1 MLPIKLIR
9 GERKMK
15 KYGILCI
22 TMLLIVSLGLY
33 IAGCA
38 SQTPGTVDSE
48 PEENAEAQAG
58 KEVITLSLV
67 SMFPPTAFQCT
78 EILDPLAEEI
88 EKASNGRIK
97 IDLYHGGTLLGAGEE
112 LDGVIQGSADMAYMM
127 PGYFPGRFPLAELL
141 GMPGTPLMSS
151 KSASLALE
159 EVHSNVEFDELKDVK
174 VLIPISMGPGAFISK
189 KPFRSLEDMKGLTY
203 RATSEMSP
211 AVVAIEGSSASLT
224 MAECYEALSRGV
236 VDATFTPV
244 EALKTWRLAE
254 AADYLT
260 PQLGLNDPIH
270 YIIMNLE
277 VFNSLPEDLQT
288 ILEETA
294 YKFWHETGIEAI
306 DNANKEA
313 FDYGLE
319 EGIEVIHLPDADRA
333 TFLERVSTLQEE
345 RAKELDA
352 QGLPGTEALKIFRE
366 ATEKYD
372 NMYPP
377 AYADMYKK

>member
-1 MLPIKLIR
+1 
-9 GERKMK
+9 MK

-48 PEENAEAQAG
+48 PKENTQGQAD
-58 KEVITLSLV
+58 KEDTKKDTITLSLV
-67 SMFPPTAFQCT
+67 DMFPPTSIQAT
-78 EILDPLAEEI
+78 AILDPLAEEI

-97 IDLYHGGTLLGAGEE
+97 IETYHGGTLLGAGEE
-112 LDGVIQGSADMAYMM
+112 LDGVIQGTADMAYMM
-127 PGYFPGRFPLAELL
+127 VGYFPGRFPLAELL
-141 GMPGTPLMSS
+141 GMPGTPLISS
-151 KSASLALE
+151 KTASLALQ
-159 EVHSNVEFDELKDVK
+159 EVHNNIEFDELKDVK

-211 AVVAIEGSSASLT
+211 AVKAVGGSSASLT

-236 VDATFTPV
+236 VDATFSPV
-244 EALKTWRLAE
+244 EAVKTWRLAE
-254 AADYLT
+254 AADYLI

-288 ILEETA
+288 IIEETA
-294 YKFWHETGIEAI
+294 MKFWQEKGIEAI
-306 DNANKEA
+306 DNLNKEA
-313 FDYGLE
+313 FDYAVEAGM
-319 EGIEVIHLPDADRA
+319 EVMYLPEADRA
-333 TFLERVSTLQEE
+333 LFLERVSTMQEE
-345 RAKELDA
+345 HAKELDA
-352 QGLPGTEALKIFRE
+352 QGLPATEVLRIFRE
-366 ATEKYD
+366 ATEKYGE
-372 NMYPP
+372 MYPP
-377 AYADMYKK
+377 PYVDMYKK